1 MDKQLSD
8 QLTLETDAEFNDPLE
23 RVAYGAG
30 MMLDLGTIR
39 DEQRYHRRRL
49 NRHHYWLHGYG
60 TVCGLAVRL
69 AHVPPQP
76 DVEET
81 IRVIVAPGMAV
92 DALGREVLVNEP
104 YCINLNQWL
113 AAQDPASL
121 LEGYDEIGNILHL
134 KVTARHKDCLT
145 GLQPTLARKVNA
157 STDAVSASRN
167 RDSVLLELRPVS
179 PDSDYQNRP
188 WPAHEAIDTDTALE
202 DLLTDTEQAYIDSA
216 PEADRPRLRRQAR
229 LMHAARPLAE
239 NDTAEPAALAQVLL
253 AHLTLTNV
261 TDINDISLA
270 PETTHANNLVR
281 PFISGNSQL
290 GQMI

>member
-1 MDKQLSD
+1 M
-8 QLTLETDAEFNDPLE
+8 
-23 RVAYGAG
+23 
-30 MMLDLGTIR
+30 
-39 DEQRYHRRRL
+39 
-49 NRHHYWLHGYG
+49 
-60 TVCGLAVRL
+60 
-69 AHVPPQP
+69 
-76 DVEET
+76 
-81 IRVIVAPGMAV
+81 
-92 DALGREVLVNEP
+92 
-104 YCINLNQWL
+104 
-113 AAQDPASL
+113 
-121 LEGYDEIGNILHL
+121 
-134 KVTARHKDCLT
+134 
-145 GLQPTLARKVNA
+145 
-157 STDAVSASRN
+157 
-167 RDSVLLELRPVS
+167 LLELRPVS

-290 GQMI
+290 GHMI